1 MEHKITLIM
10 YLNNH
15 LLKEILV
22 ESSLFEFFFFVNK
35 SITVLL
41 KLSIELIESFLHIKA
56 DVKFI
61 LSPGIEFFNSLISS
75 QWTIIIIVIIR
86 FISVW
91 SPGKINRSF
100 TGTIIYRPLLWLIF
114 LCPPGPPSFLLYL
127 KSPTCNDIS

>member
-1 MEHKITLIM
+1 MEHKITLIT

-61 LSPGIEFFNSLISS
+61 LSSGIEFFNSLISS

-100 TGTIIYRPLLWLIF
+100 YRDNYLSPSSMANSCVLLTL
-114 LCPPGPPSFLLYL
+114 PVSFF
-127 KSPTCNDIS
+127 T